1 MIADGLKWIC
11 LIIGITVGA
20 GYASGREIW
29 QFFGHESRLAILLFM
44 IMFSICIYTIL
55 NLSYTYKTNDYSEV
69 LTKLM
74 GVRLAKGYDVITVFY
89 LFMTTGVMISGG
101 GATLEYFHVPFSIGI
116 VFMCVLLLFVAV
128 RGVRGVTSLNNLLMP
143 ILIVSLG
150 ATLFFYFWTNLD
162 IVLRADWTKQRNWP
176 AAITFTS
183 LNLLPL
189 VAVLSAV
196 GKEIKG
202 KGEIWVASIG
212 SALTLGGV
220 SFVYNES
227 LVIIA
232 EEIMLY
238 EIPLFAIMQDYP
250 HIITAYMAV
259 MLWIAIFTTAASG
272 LFGLSRRLQSIT
284 SLPVWLLVL
293 LLLCFM
299 LPLASFGFSRLISVL
314 YPLYGFLN
322 LYLLISVL
330 LHPIFMYKKS

>member
-1 MIADGLKWIC
+1 
-11 LIIGITVGA
+11 
-20 GYASGREIW
+20 
-29 QFFGHESRLAILLFM
+29 
-44 IMFSICIYTIL
+44 
-55 NLSYTYKTNDYSEV
+55 
-69 LTKLM
+69 
-74 GVRLAKGYDVITVFY
+74 
-89 LFMTTGVMISGG
+89 
-101 GATLEYFHVPFSIGI
+101 
-116 VFMCVLLLFVAV
+116 MCVLLLFVAV

-272 LFGLSRRLQSIT
+272 LFGLSRRLQSII